1 MAETAKH
8 RKNPSRPLAR
18 ALELGIVNGP
28 ALDWGCGRGADL
40 AHLKSLGFQAAGFDP
55 KYRPQ
60 RPPLESARFR
70 YAQCAYVL
78 NTLPTWEDRERVINE
93 MALYLEPGSKVMVA
107 TRHPADV
114 NYFAKRGSW
123 QRKGEGFITGSGS
136 YQRGIHEDELGGMLE
151 DLGFDEV
158 KAWQETTST
167 LAVGSVHESSFHS
180 ALLFDQCLAGAQAAA
195 RDGRTKDL
203 ARCVIGASMQADHP
217 GLYETLHQEL
227 TKWLHKEV

>member
-8 RKNPSRPLAR
+8 RKDPSRPLAR
-18 ALELGIVNGP
+18 ALELDIVKGP

-40 AHLKSLGFQAAGFDP
+40 AYLKSLGIEAFGFDP

-60 RPPLESARFR
+60 RPLLESARFR

-107 TRHPADV
+107 TRHPSDV
-114 NYFAKRGSW
+114 NYFAKRGNW

-158 KAWQETTST
+158 GSWKETTST
-167 LAVGSVHESSFHS
+167 LAVGTTILRSLDSGGS
-180 ALLFDQCLAGAQAAA
+180 
-195 RDGRTKDL
+195 
-203 ARCVIGASMQADHP
+203 
-217 GLYETLHQEL
+217 
-227 TKWLHKEV
+227 